1 MVKVAFLL
9 GLLLS
14 SSIPA
19 IAEDAGLPVFYVRGE
34 FNGWGVSES
43 HRFSRN
49 GNIYSISLNSL
60 SGEFKISNED
70 WTINFGASSSEDINI
85 SESRKVNGLANGLNY
100 YANSLNDVRIS
111 FEYNPQNP
119 SLATISFS
127 VNGEDPEDPVNPD
140 YRPSGLSGTLPVLY
154 INVYNAEG
162 GYDDEIIS
170 KDLNHKNYFKGEYW
184 LETNGCEWLEELGA
198 KSIASREEPL
208 PLEIKARGNYT
219 RIGFSKKPF
228 KLKLGS
234 KQSLLGL
241 SKSKHF
247 AILAHADDNFGYMRN
262 FAGFNLGKRIGLP
275 WTPSQQPVEVVING
289 DYRGLYFLT
298 ESIRVE
304 SDRVNIQEL
313 DDNETDASIISGG
326 YLIELDNYDEDNQ
339 ISMEE
344 KGQAPGFKDML
355 RITFDTP
362 EEYSDLQRMFVNDQF
377 VAMNDAIGENSDRLW
392 SYMDLDDAARY
403 YIVEEVMS
411 HTESY
416 HGSTYM
422 FRDRGANQKWHFSP
436 LWDFGNGFNGSS
448 NNYFTADSPF
458 GNTWIASMRMNGK
471 FMEKVKETW
480 RWFMSQKYSGIEADL
495 EEYCSHLKSAA
506 EADYRRWHDQ
516 PLPDSWQA
524 SPVVDNRD
532 MDGRLSDVKRK
543 LREKTE
549 WLAGQ
554 FGNYND
560 GFYAEPERDNTEAAP
575 LPEYITTDISEI
587 ISPECD
593 DSEMRFYTLQGVRV
607 KNPVPGNV
615 YIIQTSGRSYK
626 VMY

>member
-1 MVKVAFLL
+1 
-9 GLLLS
+9 
-14 SSIPA
+14 
-19 IAEDAGLPVFYVRGE
+19 
-34 FNGWGVSES
+34 
-43 HRFSRN
+43 
-49 GNIYSISLNSL
+49 
-60 SGEFKISNED
+60 
-70 WTINFGASSSEDINI
+70 
-85 SESRKVNGLANGLNY
+85 
-100 YANSLNDVRIS
+100 
-111 FEYNPQNP
+111 
-119 SLATISFS
+119 
-127 VNGEDPEDPVNPD
+127 
-140 YRPSGLSGTLPVLY
+140 
-154 INVYNAEG
+154 
-162 GYDDEIIS
+162 
-170 KDLNHKNYFKGEYW
+170 
-184 LETNGCEWLEELGA
+184 
-198 KSIASREEPL
+198 
-208 PLEIKARGNYT
+208 
-219 RIGFSKKPF
+219 
-228 KLKLGS
+228 
-234 KQSLLGL
+234 
-241 SKSKHF
+241 
-247 AILAHADDNFGYMRN
+247 
-262 FAGFNLGKRIGLP
+262 
-275 WTPSQQPVEVVING
+275 
-289 DYRGLYFLT
+289 
-298 ESIRVE
+298 
-304 SDRVNIQEL
+304 
-313 DDNETDASIISGG
+313 
-326 YLIELDNYDEDNQ
+326 
-339 ISMEE
+339 
-344 KGQAPGFKDML
+344 
-355 RITFDTP
+355 
-362 EEYSDLQRMFVNDQF
+362 MFVNDQF

-436 LWDFGNGFNGSS
+436 LWDFGNGFSGSS

-549 WLAGQ
+549 WLSGQ

>member
-43 HRFSRN
+43 HCFSRN

-60 SGEFKISNED
+60 SGEFKISNDD

-154 INVYNAEG
+154 INVYNADG

-184 LETNGCEWLEELGA
+184 LETNGCEWLEKLGA
-198 KSIASREEPL
+198 KSIATREEPL

-339 ISMEE
+339 IRMEE

-495 EEYCSHLKSAA
+495 EEYCSHLKSTA

-607 KNPVPGNV
+607 KNPVSGNV